1 MSERT
6 RDNSPNG
13 PNKAQPKAKHIDHL
27 LQQTFKDDMPS
38 DVEMAMKK
46 QLDRFRHKMERAS
59 TRKTGSDRRIF
70 RGIFNPG
77 GIRWANF
84 LFRKEGLV
92 VVSLLMIVLGGFIQ
106 SSGLSNQLTENL
118 SVLGT
123 SVVVSNQINRSH
135 SMECSIQMPRDSQE
149 PLHYSI
155 QWLSPSLSK
164 IQVKESDN
172 EPLKTLWLSEEDII
186 VADHVNGR
194 MHKERRP
201 AQFDDPMIQPIIRYL
216 TPTGLAERMYG
227 EWTLEQ
233 YHQQADCRQGI
244 FKVSLPDESA
254 LLKVTVDFCTYLP
267 VTIKKFLVSEEQKEG
282 KEIMNV
288 EFTWNVPLSPEHLI
302 PNPIKENQKS
312 LTDKK

>member
-194 MHKERRP
+194 MHKER
-201 AQFDDPMIQPIIRYL
+201 
-216 TPTGLAERMYG
+216 MYG